1 MILLCAATRMEM
13 DACLGPLGE
22 AFDSLPAGP
31 RSWTRCRGRVLLAVT
46 GPGIPLTLAR
56 LLPLAGAEK
65 PVALVN
71 VGIAGAYPGAGLAIG
86 DLAAAESEQFG
97 DLGAE
102 APGPETF
109 LPIGGFAWSDPVYAL
124 PLPLSLE
131 PLGGNGTGG
140 GGGSAGGNTAA
151 YQRVRGCTVNA
162 CTGTAATGALRRSQ
176 TGADF
181 ESMEGA
187 AVALAGIELGLP
199 VAEIRAISNFAAARD
214 MRPENIGLA
223 LRALGSFVSG
233 WLEGN
238 A

>member
-1 MILLCAATRMEM
+1 MILLCAATRMEL

-31 RSWTRCRGRVLLAVT
+31 RPWTRRRGRVLLAVT

-56 LLPLAGAEK
+56 LMPLAATER
-65 PVALVN
+65 PSALVDI
-71 VGIAGAYPGAGLAIG
+71 GIAGAYAGSRLSIG
-86 DLAAAESEQFG
+86 DLAAGESEQFG
-97 DLGAE
+97 DLGME
-102 APGPETF
+102 TSGPEVF
-109 LPIGGFAWSDPVYAL
+109 LPISGFDWSDPLYAR

-131 PLGGNGTGG
+131 PL
-140 GGGSAGGNTAA
+140 AKAA
-151 YQRVRGCTVNA
+151 ILKRMRGCTVNA
-162 CTGTAATGALRRSQ
+162 CTGTAATGARRRSL

-187 AVALAGIELGLP
+187 AVALAGAELGIP
-199 VAEIRAISNFAAARD
+199 AAEVRAISNVAADRD

-223 LRALGSFVSG
+223 LRALGGFVSA
-233 WLEGN
+233 WLERS

>member
-22 AFDSLPAGP
+22 AFDALPAGP
-31 RSWTRCRGRVLLAVT
+31 KPWARRRGRVLLAVT

-56 LLPLAGAEK
+56 LMPLATSER
-65 PVALVN
+65 PSALVN
-71 VGIAGAYPGAGLAIG
+71 AGIAGAYPGAGLAIG
-86 DLAAAESEQFG
+86 DLVAGESEQFG

-102 APGPETF
+102 TPGPEVF
-109 LPIGGFAWSDPVYAL
+109 LPIGGFAWCDPVYAR

-131 PLGGNGTGG
+131 PWGDGWDGAGT
-140 GGGSAGGNTAA
+140 APAPKRA
-151 YQRVRGCTVNA
+151 RGCTVNA
-162 CTGTAATGALRRSQ
+162 CAGTAATGARRRSA

-187 AVALAGIELGLP
+187 AIALAGLESGLP
-199 VAEIRAISNFAAARD
+199 AAEIRAISNIAAERD
-214 MRPENIGLA
+214 MRPANIGIA
-223 LRALGSFVSG
+223 LRALGAFVSA
-233 WLEGN
+233 WLEKN